1 LVSLVSFA
9 AERRM
14 RRRQFIKLLGGAAAA
29 WPLAARAQQQAM
41 PVIGFIRDKGTERMP
56 RDLARF
62 ATLMSIMSRTIISH
76 DGHAARCTISMTS
89 VQAAQPALNTS
100 IFRFVAIARLAI
112 GCCAE
117 HAPWR

>member
-1 LVSLVSFA
+1 
-9 AERRM
+9 M

-76 DGHAARCTISMTS
+76 DGHAAFVGVSLWRAIELA
-89 VQAAQPALNTS
+89 V
-100 IFRFVAIARLAI
+100 VAITVSKLRAARCGI
-112 GCCAE
+112 TMVVF
-117 HAPWR
+117 